1 MIMNSRNKQQHSDLK
16 MFNDL
21 MSRGKISNA
30 IRVLSDEHKGG
41 VLAPTDL
48 IDGRPVLEI
57 LPNKHPEGQHLEP
70 LQSEHPLTPL
80 SSTKSVPGLSESM
93 Q

>member
-1 MIMNSRNKQQHSDLK
+1 MRMNSRNKQQHSDLK
-16 MFNDL
+16 MFNDF

-48 IDGRPVLEI
+48 TDDRPVLEI
-57 LPNKHPEGQHLEP
+57 LRDKHPEG
-70 LQSEHPLTPL
+70 
-80 SSTKSVPGLSESM
+80 
-93 Q
+93 